1 MDFRTLFSSEEWDT
15 LRAAP
20 FNVQVLVS
28 QADDEREIDEIGPL
42 LDILISYDGDPFVK
56 EVFRDSLEATEETRL
71 IKDTREAL
79 NQVTSA
85 VNLIKKNIENNG
97 LKKDVLDIFCAQL
110 LEIATQTA
118 TADLEGLEKEVE
130 QFSNLFESQETNEGL
145 KAFVEKRKA
154 NFR

>member
-1 MDFRTLFSSEEWDT
+1 MDFRTLFSREEWDT

-28 QADDEREIDEIGPL
+28 QADDDRELDEIGPL

-110 LEIATQTA
+110 LEIAEQTA
-118 TADLEGLEKEVE
+118 TADLEGLEKEE
-130 QFSNLFESQETNEGL
+130 ESIINLLKKKFS
-145 KAFVEKRKA
+145 
-154 NFR
+154 

>member
-28 QADDEREIDEIGPL
+28 QADDDRELDEIGPL

-71 IKDTREAL
+71 IKDTRDAL

-85 VNLIKKNIENNG
+85 VNLIKKNIEDNG

-110 LEIATQTA
+110 LEIAEQTA
-118 TADLEGLEKEVE
+118 TADLEGLEKEE
-130 QFSNLFESQETNEGL
+130 ESIINLLKKKFS
-145 KAFVEKRKA
+145 
-154 NFR
+154 

>member
-28 QADDEREIDEIGPL
+28 QADDERELDEIGPL

-110 LEIATQTA
+110 LEIAEQTA
-118 TADLEGLEKEVE
+118 TADLEGLEKEE
-130 QFSNLFESQETNEGL
+130 ESIINLLKKKFS
-145 KAFVEKRKA
+145 
-154 NFR
+154 

>member
-1 MDFRTLFSSEEWDT
+1 MDFRTLFSREEWDT

-28 QADDEREIDEIGPL
+28 QADDERELDEIGPL

-110 LEIATQTA
+110 LEIAEQTA
-118 TADLEGLEKEVE
+118 TADLEGLEKEE
-130 QFSNLFESQETNEGL
+130 ESIINLLKKKFS
-145 KAFVEKRKA
+145 
-154 NFR
+154 

>member
-28 QADDEREIDEIGPL
+28 QADDDRELDEIGPL

-110 LEIATQTA
+110 LEIAEQTA
-118 TADLEGLEKEVE
+118 TADLEGLEKEE
-130 QFSNLFESQETNEGL
+130 ESIINLLKKKFS
-145 KAFVEKRKA
+145 
-154 NFR
+154 